1 MSKPISYFK
10 ENFLANRNIGDD
22 AYDLWITKK
31 GTPKVVRQQTVLDL
45 KDFNKAIKKDYGAS
59 KFNKLKKNIQ
69 DKINNVLLL
78 DKDNPAYIN
87 LFNKNLDIVKPIV
100 KKQLDAENA
109 QRISQGKK
117 KIPIKNYNK
126 KLKDMSRAE
135 ALKQTDNFYRIQRNK
150 LLKTL
155 KRVTWESILSMW
167 RHSKIH
173 T

>member
-59 KFNKLKKNIQ
+59 KFNKLKKNMQ

-78 DKDNPAYIN
+78 Q
-87 LFNKNLDIVKPIV
+87 F
-100 KKQLDAENA
+100 
-109 QRISQGKK
+109 SQK
-117 KIPIKNYNK
+117 
-126 KLKDMSRAE
+126 E
-135 ALKQTDNFYRIQRNK
+135 
-150 LLKTL
+150 
-155 KRVTWESILSMW
+155 E
-167 RHSKIH
+167 
-173 T
+173 